1 MACMITLSLLPLLIS
16 GVVSLATDLTEDI
29 LAVAEENNVTVS
41 NSIVGLFDLLTDA
54 TQGAGTLFEGFEEG
68 FQAIQPLN
76 ETDGDSINGS
86 SIVVGLFDSV
96 RDVTKNVGNLIGALE
111 TNLVDNRE
119 DIVNLANNVEENVD
133 NKVQNLGS
141 DVQQFGNSI
150 FTTWVQTPAQN
161 LQQSTSNLA
170 GNVDE
175 TVQNLGSDVQ
185 QFGSSFFKTWVE
197 TPAQNLHQTTS
208 TSLWSLLQPVKNI
221 KSLLANRLSVP
232 GN

>member
-1 MACMITLSLLPLLIS
+1 MASMITLSLLPLLIS
-16 GVVSLATDLTEDI
+16 GVVGLATDLTEDI
-29 LAVAEENNVTVS
+29 LAAAEENNVTVS

-54 TQGAGTLFEGFEEG
+54 TQGAGSLFEGFEEG

-76 ETDGDSINGS
+76 ETDGDSDGDSLSINGS

-133 NKVQNLGS
+133 NKVNCGDSLCQCQKIYNQVQNLGS

-175 TVQNLGSDVQ
+175 TVN
-185 QFGSSFFKTWVE
+185 
-197 TPAQNLHQTTS
+197 QT
-208 TSLWSLLQPVKNI
+208 
-221 KSLLANRLSVP
+221 
-232 GN
+232 

>member
-1 MACMITLSLLPLLIS
+1 MASMITLSLLPLLIS
-16 GVVSLATDLTEDI
+16 GVVGLATDLTEDI
-29 LAVAEENNVTVS
+29 LAAAEENNVTVS

-76 ETDGDSINGS
+76 ETDGDSDSDSLSINGS

-133 NKVQNLGS
+133 NKVNCGDSVCQCQKIYNQVQNLGS

-175 TVQNLGSDVQ
+175 TVN
-185 QFGSSFFKTWVE
+185 
-197 TPAQNLHQTTS
+197 QT
-208 TSLWSLLQPVKNI
+208 
-221 KSLLANRLSVP
+221 
-232 GN
+232 

>member
-1 MACMITLSLLPLLIS
+1 MASMITLSLLPLLMS
-16 GVVSLATDLTEDI
+16 GVLGLATDLTEDI
-29 LAVAEENNVTVS
+29 LAAAEENNVTVS

-76 ETDGDSINGS
+76 ETDGDSDSDSLSINGS

-133 NKVQNLGS
+133 NKVNCGDSVCQCQKIYNQVQNLGS

-175 TVQNLGSDVQ
+175 TVN
-185 QFGSSFFKTWVE
+185 
-197 TPAQNLHQTTS
+197 QT
-208 TSLWSLLQPVKNI
+208 
-221 KSLLANRLSVP
+221 
-232 GN
+232 

>member
-1 MACMITLSLLPLLIS
+1 MASMITLSLLPLLIS
-16 GVVSLATDLTEDI
+16 GVVGLATDLTEDI
-29 LAVAEENNVTVS
+29 LAAAEENNVTVS

-54 TQGAGTLFEGFEEG
+54 TQGAGSLFEGFEEG

-76 ETDGDSINGS
+76 ETDGDSDSDSLSINGS

-133 NKVQNLGS
+133 NKVNCGDSVCQCQKIYNQVQNLGS

-175 TVQNLGSDVQ
+175 TVN
-185 QFGSSFFKTWVE
+185 
-197 TPAQNLHQTTS
+197 QT
-208 TSLWSLLQPVKNI
+208 
-221 KSLLANRLSVP
+221 
-232 GN
+232 

>member
-1 MACMITLSLLPLLIS
+1 MASMITLSLLPLLMS
-16 GVVSLATDLTEDI
+16 GVVGLATDLTEDI
-29 LAVAEENNVTVS
+29 LAAAEENNVTVS

-76 ETDGDSINGS
+76 ETDGDSDSDSLSINGS

-133 NKVQNLGS
+133 NKVNCGDSLCQCQKIYNQVQNLGS

-175 TVQNLGSDVQ
+175 TVN
-185 QFGSSFFKTWVE
+185 
-197 TPAQNLHQTTS
+197 QT
-208 TSLWSLLQPVKNI
+208 
-221 KSLLANRLSVP
+221 
-232 GN
+232 

>member
-1 MACMITLSLLPLLIS
+1 MASMITLSLLPLLIS
-16 GVVSLATDLTEDI
+16 GVLGLATDLTEDI
-29 LAVAEENNVTVS
+29 LAAAEENNVTVS

-76 ETDGDSINGS
+76 ETDGDSDGDSLSINGS

-133 NKVQNLGS
+133 NKVNCGDSVCQCQKIYNQVQNLGS

-175 TVQNLGSDVQ
+175 TVN
-185 QFGSSFFKTWVE
+185 
-197 TPAQNLHQTTS
+197 QT
-208 TSLWSLLQPVKNI
+208 
-221 KSLLANRLSVP
+221 
-232 GN
+232 

>member
-1 MACMITLSLLPLLIS
+1 MASMITLSLLPLLIS
-16 GVVSLATDLTEDI
+16 GVVGLATDLTEDI
-29 LAVAEENNVTVS
+29 LAAAEENNVTVS

-76 ETDGDSINGS
+76 ETDGDSDGDSLSINGS

-133 NKVQNLGS
+133 NKVNCGDSLCQCQKIYNQVQNLGS

-175 TVQNLGSDVQ
+175 TVN
-185 QFGSSFFKTWVE
+185 
-197 TPAQNLHQTTS
+197 QT
-208 TSLWSLLQPVKNI
+208 
-221 KSLLANRLSVP
+221 
-232 GN
+232 

>member
-1 MACMITLSLLPLLIS
+1 MASMITLSLLPLLIS
-16 GVVSLATDLTEDI
+16 GVVGLATDLTEDI
-29 LAVAEENNVTVS
+29 LAAAEENNVTVS

-76 ETDGDSINGS
+76 ETDGDSDSDGLSINGS

-133 NKVQNLGS
+133 NKVNCGDSVCQCQKIYNQVQNLGS

-175 TVQNLGSDVQ
+175 TVN
-185 QFGSSFFKTWVE
+185 
-197 TPAQNLHQTTS
+197 QT
-208 TSLWSLLQPVKNI
+208 
-221 KSLLANRLSVP
+221 
-232 GN
+232 

>member
-1 MACMITLSLLPLLIS
+1 MASMITLSLLPLLIS
-16 GVVSLATDLTEDI
+16 GVVGLATDLTEDI
-29 LAVAEENNVTVS
+29 LAAAEENNVTVS

-76 ETDGDSINGS
+76 ETDGDSDSDSLSINGS

-133 NKVQNLGS
+133 NKVNCGDSLCQCQKICNQVQNLGS

-175 TVQNLGSDVQ
+175 TVN
-185 QFGSSFFKTWVE
+185 
-197 TPAQNLHQTTS
+197 QT
-208 TSLWSLLQPVKNI
+208 
-221 KSLLANRLSVP
+221 
-232 GN
+232 

>member
-1 MACMITLSLLPLLIS
+1 MASMITLSLLPLLIS
-16 GVVSLATDLTEDI
+16 GVVGLATDLTEDI
-29 LAVAEENNVTVS
+29 LAAAEENNVTVS

-76 ETDGDSINGS
+76 ETDGDSDSDSLSINGS

-133 NKVQNLGS
+133 NKVNCGDSLCQCQKIYNQVQNLGS

-175 TVQNLGSDVQ
+175 TVN
-185 QFGSSFFKTWVE
+185 
-197 TPAQNLHQTTS
+197 QT
-208 TSLWSLLQPVKNI
+208 
-221 KSLLANRLSVP
+221 
-232 GN
+232 

>member
-1 MACMITLSLLPLLIS
+1 MITLSLLPLLIS
-16 GVVSLATDLTEDI
+16 GVVGLATDLTEDI
-29 LAVAEENNVTVS
+29 LAAAEENNVTVS

-76 ETDGDSINGS
+76 ETDGDSDSDSLSINGS

-119 DIVNLANNVEENVD
+119 DIVNLAYNVEENVD
-133 NKVQNLGS
+133 NKVNCGDSLCQCQKIYNQVQNLGS

-175 TVQNLGSDVQ
+175 TVN
-185 QFGSSFFKTWVE
+185 
-197 TPAQNLHQTTS
+197 QT
-208 TSLWSLLQPVKNI
+208 
-221 KSLLANRLSVP
+221 
-232 GN
+232 

>member
-1 MACMITLSLLPLLIS
+1 MASIITLSLLPLLIS
-16 GVVSLATDLTEDI
+16 SSRGLATDLTEDI
-29 LAVAEENNVTVS
+29 LAAAEENNVTVS
-41 NSIVGLFDLLTDA
+41 NSIVGLFDLLTEA

-76 ETDGDSINGS
+76 ETDDGSDSDGLNINGS

-133 NKVQNLGS
+133 NKVNCGTNSLCQRKRNYNQVQNLGS

-175 TVQNLGSDVQ
+175 TVN
-185 QFGSSFFKTWVE
+185 
-197 TPAQNLHQTTS
+197 QT
-208 TSLWSLLQPVKNI
+208 
-221 KSLLANRLSVP
+221 
-232 GN
+232 

>member
-1 MACMITLSLLPLLIS
+1 MASMITLSLLPLLIS
-16 GVVSLATDLTEDI
+16 GVLGLATDLTEDI
-29 LAVAEENNVTVS
+29 LAAAEENNVTVS

-76 ETDGDSINGS
+76 ETDGDSDSDSLSINGS

-133 NKVQNLGS
+133 NKVNCGDSCQCQKIYNQVQNLGS

-175 TVQNLGSDVQ
+175 TVN
-185 QFGSSFFKTWVE
+185 
-197 TPAQNLHQTTS
+197 QT
-208 TSLWSLLQPVKNI
+208 
-221 KSLLANRLSVP
+221 
-232 GN
+232 

>member
-1 MACMITLSLLPLLIS
+1 MASMITLSLLPLLIS
-16 GVVSLATDLTEDI
+16 GVVCLATDLTEDI
-29 LAVAEENNVTVS
+29 LAAAEENNVTVS

-76 ETDGDSINGS
+76 ETDGDSDGDSLSINGS

-133 NKVQNLGS
+133 NKVNCGDSLCQCQKIYNQVQNLGS

-175 TVQNLGSDVQ
+175 TVN
-185 QFGSSFFKTWVE
+185 
-197 TPAQNLHQTTS
+197 QT
-208 TSLWSLLQPVKNI
+208 
-221 KSLLANRLSVP
+221 
-232 GN
+232 

>member
-1 MACMITLSLLPLLIS
+1 MITLSLLPFLIS
-16 GVVSLATDLTEDI
+16 GVVGLATDLTEDI
-29 LAVAEENNVTVS
+29 LAAAEDNNVT
-41 NSIVGLFDLLTDA
+41 
-54 TQGAGTLFEGFEEG
+54 GAGSLFEGFEEG

-76 ETDGDSINGS
+76 ETDGDSDSDSLSINGS

-96 RDVTKNVGNLIGALE
+96 RDATKNVGNLIGALE

-119 DIVNLANNVEENVD
+119 DIVNPANNVEENVD

-185 QFGSSFFKTWVE
+185 QFGSSFFK
-197 TPAQNLHQTTS
+197 
-208 TSLWSLLQPVKNI
+208 
-221 KSLLANRLSVP
+221 
-232 GN
+232 

>member
-1 MACMITLSLLPLLIS
+1 MASTIITLSLLPLLIS
-16 GVVSLATDLTEDI
+16 GVRGLATDLTEDI
-29 LAVAEENNVTVS
+29 LAAAEENNVTVS
-41 NSIVGLFDLLTDA
+41 NSIVGLFDLLTEA

-76 ETDGDSINGS
+76 ETDGDSDSDGLNINGS

-133 NKVQNLGS
+133 NKVNCGTNSLCHCQRNYNQVQNLGS

-175 TVQNLGSDVQ
+175 TV
-185 QFGSSFFKTWVE
+185 TE
-197 TPAQNLHQTTS
+197 T
-208 TSLWSLLQPVKNI
+208 
-221 KSLLANRLSVP
+221 
-232 GN
+232 

>member
-1 MACMITLSLLPLLIS
+1 MASMITLSLLPLLIS
-16 GVVSLATDLTEDI
+16 GVLGLATDLTEDI
-29 LAVAEENNVTVS
+29 LAAAEENNVTVS

-76 ETDGDSINGS
+76 ETDGDSDGDSLSINGS

-133 NKVQNLGS
+133 NKVNCGDSLCQCQKIYNQVQNLGS

-175 TVQNLGSDVQ
+175 TVN
-185 QFGSSFFKTWVE
+185 
-197 TPAQNLHQTTS
+197 QT
-208 TSLWSLLQPVKNI
+208 
-221 KSLLANRLSVP
+221 
-232 GN
+232 

>member
-1 MACMITLSLLPLLIS
+1 MACMITLSLLPFLIS
-16 GVVSLATDLTEDI
+16 GVVGLATDLTEDI
-29 LAVAEENNVTVS
+29 LAAAEENNVTVS

-54 TQGAGTLFEGFEEG
+54 TQGAGSLFEAFEEG

-76 ETDGDSINGS
+76 ETDGDSDSDSLSINGS

-133 NKVQNLGS
+133 NKVNCGDSLCQCQKIYNQVQNLGS

-175 TVQNLGSDVQ
+175 TVN
-185 QFGSSFFKTWVE
+185 
-197 TPAQNLHQTTS
+197 QT
-208 TSLWSLLQPVKNI
+208 
-221 KSLLANRLSVP
+221 
-232 GN
+232 

>member
-1 MACMITLSLLPLLIS
+1 MITLSLLPLLIS
-16 GVVSLATDLTEDI
+16 GVVGLATDLTEDI
-29 LAVAEENNVTVS
+29 LAAAEENNVTVS

-54 TQGAGTLFEGFEEG
+54 TQGAGSLFEGFEEG
-68 FQAIQPLN
+68 FEAIQPLN
-76 ETDGDSINGS
+76 ETDGDSDGDSLSINGS

-133 NKVQNLGS
+133 NKVNCGDSLCQCQKIYNQVQNLGS

-175 TVQNLGSDVQ
+175 TVN
-185 QFGSSFFKTWVE
+185 
-197 TPAQNLHQTTS
+197 QT
-208 TSLWSLLQPVKNI
+208 
-221 KSLLANRLSVP
+221 
-232 GN
+232 

>member
-1 MACMITLSLLPLLIS
+1 MASMITLSLLPLLIS
-16 GVVSLATDLTEDI
+16 GVVGLATDLTEDI
-29 LAVAEENNVTVS
+29 LAAAEENNVTVS

-54 TQGAGTLFEGFEEG
+54 TQGAGSLFEGFEEG

-76 ETDGDSINGS
+76 ETDGDSDGDSLSINGS

-133 NKVQNLGS
+133 NKVNCGDSVCQCQKIYNQVQNLGS

-175 TVQNLGSDVQ
+175 TVN
-185 QFGSSFFKTWVE
+185 
-197 TPAQNLHQTTS
+197 QT
-208 TSLWSLLQPVKNI
+208 
-221 KSLLANRLSVP
+221 
-232 GN
+232 

>member
-1 MACMITLSLLPLLIS
+1 MASMITLSLLPLLIS
-16 GVVSLATDLTEDI
+16 GVLGLATDLTEDI
-29 LAVAEENNVTVS
+29 LAAAEENNVTVS

-76 ETDGDSINGS
+76 ETDGDSDSDSLSINGS

-133 NKVQNLGS
+133 NKVNCGDSLCQCQKIYNQVQNLGS

-175 TVQNLGSDVQ
+175 TVN
-185 QFGSSFFKTWVE
+185 
-197 TPAQNLHQTTS
+197 QT
-208 TSLWSLLQPVKNI
+208 
-221 KSLLANRLSVP
+221 
-232 GN
+232 

>member
-1 MACMITLSLLPLLIS
+1 MASMITLSLLPLLIS
-16 GVVSLATDLTEDI
+16 GVLGLATDLTEDI
-29 LAVAEENNVTVS
+29 LAAAEENNVTVS

-76 ETDGDSINGS
+76 ETDGDSDSDSLSINGS

-133 NKVQNLGS
+133 NKVNCGDSVCQCQKIYNQVQNLGS

-175 TVQNLGSDVQ
+175 TVN
-185 QFGSSFFKTWVE
+185 
-197 TPAQNLHQTTS
+197 QT
-208 TSLWSLLQPVKNI
+208 
-221 KSLLANRLSVP
+221 
-232 GN
+232 

>member
-1 MACMITLSLLPLLIS
+1 MEIINNPNNTSMASMITLSLLPLLIS
-16 GVVSLATDLTEDI
+16 GVVGLATDLTEDI
-29 LAVAEENNVTVS
+29 LAAAEENNVTVS

-76 ETDGDSINGS
+76 ETDGDSDSDSLSINGS

-133 NKVQNLGS
+133 NKVNCGDSVCQCQKIYNQVQNLGS

-175 TVQNLGSDVQ
+175 TVN
-185 QFGSSFFKTWVE
+185 
-197 TPAQNLHQTTS
+197 QT
-208 TSLWSLLQPVKNI
+208 
-221 KSLLANRLSVP
+221 
-232 GN
+232 

>member
-1 MACMITLSLLPLLIS
+1 MITLSLLPLLIS
-16 GVVSLATDLTEDI
+16 GVVGLATDLTEDI
-29 LAVAEENNVTVS
+29 LAAAEENNVTVS

-76 ETDGDSINGS
+76 ETDGDSDSDSLSINGS

-133 NKVQNLGS
+133 NKVNCGDSLCQCQKIYNQVQNLGS

-175 TVQNLGSDVQ
+175 TVN
-185 QFGSSFFKTWVE
+185 
-197 TPAQNLHQTTS
+197 QT
-208 TSLWSLLQPVKNI
+208 
-221 KSLLANRLSVP
+221 
-232 GN
+232 

>member
-1 MACMITLSLLPLLIS
+1 MASMITLSLLPLLIS
-16 GVVSLATDLTEDI
+16 GVVGLATDLTEDI
-29 LAVAEENNVTVS
+29 LAAAEENNVTVS

-54 TQGAGTLFEGFEEG
+54 TQGAGSLFEGFEEG

-76 ETDGDSINGS
+76 ETDGDSDSDSLSINGS

-133 NKVQNLGS
+133 NKVNCGDSLCQCQKIYNQVQNLGS

-175 TVQNLGSDVQ
+175 TVN
-185 QFGSSFFKTWVE
+185 
-197 TPAQNLHQTTS
+197 QT
-208 TSLWSLLQPVKNI
+208 
-221 KSLLANRLSVP
+221 
-232 GN
+232 

>member
-1 MACMITLSLLPLLIS
+1 MASMITLSLLPLLMS
-16 GVVSLATDLTEDI
+16 GVVGLATDLTEDI
-29 LAVAEENNVTVS
+29 LAAAEENNVTVS

-54 TQGAGTLFEGFEEG
+54 TQGAGSLFEGFEEG

-76 ETDGDSINGS
+76 ETDGDSDGDSLSINGS

-133 NKVQNLGS
+133 NKVNCGDSLCQCQKIYNQVQNLGS

-175 TVQNLGSDVQ
+175 TVN
-185 QFGSSFFKTWVE
+185 
-197 TPAQNLHQTTS
+197 QT
-208 TSLWSLLQPVKNI
+208 
-221 KSLLANRLSVP
+221 
-232 GN
+232 